1 MPRVSRLKLPP
12 VETGNERIGQR
23 LARLRKE
30 KGYTQKEL
38 AERMGLI
45 QALISA
51 YENEK
56 IRLNAEMII
65 RFAKS
70 LDVSADEILGLHHEK
85 RTRNT
90 ASLKIIRRVNK
101 IESLPDSKQKALLK
115 TIDVF
120 LETSEK

>member
-12 VETGNERIGQR
+12 VQTDDEPIGQR

-38 AERMGLI
+38 AERMGLL

-56 IRLNAEMII
+56 IRLNSEMII
-65 RFAKS
+65 RFAKAFN
-70 LDVSADEILGLHHEK
+70 VSADEILGLRSEK
-85 RTRNT
+85 RKGKT
-90 ASLKIIRRVNK
+90 ASLKIMRRVNK
-101 IESLPDSKQKALLK
+101 IESLPESKQKALLK

-120 LETSEK
+120 LETIEK

>member
-1 MPRVSRLKLPP
+1 VANHI
-12 VETGNERIGQR
+12 GN
-23 LARLRKE
+23 KE
-30 KGYTQKEL
+30 KVYTQKEL

-56 IRLNAEMII
+56 IRLNEEMII

-70 LDVSADEILGLHHEK
+70 LDVSANEIFGLHHEK

-90 ASLKIIRRVNK
+90 TSLKSIRRVNK

-115 TIDVF
+115 TIDAF
-120 LETSEK
+120 LETSKK

>member
-1 MPRVSRLKLPP
+1 
-12 VETGNERIGQR
+12 
-23 LARLRKE
+23 
-30 KGYTQKEL
+30 
-38 AERMGLI
+38 MGLI